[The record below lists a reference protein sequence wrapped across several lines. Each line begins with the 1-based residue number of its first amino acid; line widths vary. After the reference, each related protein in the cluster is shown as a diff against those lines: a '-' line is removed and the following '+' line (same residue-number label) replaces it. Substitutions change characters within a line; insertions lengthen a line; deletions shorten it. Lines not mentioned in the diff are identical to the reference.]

1 VSARLSPELRVE
13 LATLLAGR
21 PEVARAIF
29 VTGTARP
36 VLAFEYDDRPATVAD
51 AQRMVQVLV
60 APVLG
65 ELAREIS
72 FSAGGPEEIA
82 AIAAGG
88 VIVHQRS

>member
-1 VSARLSPELRVE
+1 MSEQLSPELRVE
-13 LATLLAGR
+13 PADLFAGR
-21 PEVARAIF
+21 PDVVRAIY

-36 VLAFEYDDRPATVAD
+36 LLALEYDDRPATVAD